1 MTVRILY
8 AFLLRLHPR
17 QFRERFGEEMMAIFD
32 EARSFWL
39 LGDAVLSLMR
49 QWALRPQQ
57 QAVLASTAKPHGMFQ
72 TLDSY
77 TPRRSALVHGAVLSA
92 IFFCGLVFAATNGAR
107 PFKFLIGSPDPRSGV
122 LSVTRSSIEPAVP
135 DATVRIPAPAIDP
148 WREFASRYFKIISVL
163 GALDANHDYVI
174 SADEIAAAPEALR
187 RLDLDGDGNLSA
199 EECGLSGGPRA
210 VFMRASPVL
219 AALDTDHDSEIS
231 ASEIR
236 NAPAALM
243 RLDLNGDGK
252 LLPVEIAPDSV
263 ARKIL
268 LNQR

>member
-1 MTVRILY
+1 MRILY

-17 QFRERFGEEMMAIFD
+17 GFRERFGEEMMAIFD

-49 QWALRPQQ
+49 QWALGPHPP
-57 QAVLASTAKPHGMFQ
+57 AVLASTAKPHGMFQ
-72 TLDSY
+72 TLDAY

-92 IFFCGLVFAATNGAR
+92 ILFSVLVFAATNGAR
-107 PFKFLIGSPDPRSGV
+107 PLKFLIGSPDPRSGL

-135 DATVRIPAPAIDP
+135 DATVRVPSPLTDP
-148 WREFASRYFKIISVL
+148 WRDFASHYFKFIFVL

-174 SADEIAAAPEALR
+174 SADEIATAPKALWK
-187 RLDLDGDGNLSA
+187 LDLNGDGNLSA

-219 AALDTDHDSEIS
+219 AVLDTDHDSEIS

-236 NAPAALM
+236 KAPASLQ
-243 RLDLNGDGK
+243 RLDLNGDGQ
-252 LLPVEIAPDSV
+252 LLPVEIAPESV
-263 ARKIL
+263 EREIL
-268 LNQR
+268 MHRR